1 MDAKYGTQARPK
13 PRPTP
18 IRSATA
24 TGASG
29 QGLAYTPASLTN
41 ATGPPTLSA
50 RGQASAHLPSIT
62 SPHMASAAYTRPS
75 VAVLASSSQPSLV
88 PSKQLP
94 SSTLA
99 KTSVHHGRKPPKLVG
114 DLHDTMGT
122 SALHYAHHG
131 QSHHAPHA
139 SVSHL
144 RHPPPHHPHHSHSHS
159 LAHRSTSH
167 HSHHPAAS
175 GYANHSPMLGS
186 PRLGPS
192 SNHHSGAP
200 SPAPSS
206 TTVTTPSGHP
216 LIRIATSGLN
226 HSTPTLD
233 PATPTFPTTPGIG
246 NMSTSTLPLPSPYLS
261 SLTHLPNH
269 SLNTNG
275 SGGLAGITPPTNF
288 TLNSGHNYPGTI
300 INTSTAN
307 LAKNLGAPYSPSF
320 KASSPAIHKSLT
332 ALDAKTMTR
341 EISSSLSEVANP
353 HDPWSILCI
362 NLLPLFNGKE
372 PPKKIEELCELVT
385 QVCNSATQS
394 KDTAAVPY
402 SGLYHLYE
410 KIKELFA
417 TGMINVSGKL
427 QSTSEEKLVSKLG
440 DTWHLFS
447 RMILPRLQGIFVP
460 LVQLQARTAALHPN
474 TTNANALGPDFDVRY
489 HLTLCLRDLVVLP
502 ILPRIEAS
510 LTHMAHNPAMQVK
523 HAQYIPRIFQMM
535 AMLSML
541 HTNDEYQALTEQ
553 IWGQVR
559 QLFLHMQEHE

>member
-1 MDAKYGTQARPK
+1 MDAKYSTQARPK

-41 ATGPPTLSA
+41 ATGLPMLSA
-50 RGQASAHLPSIT
+50 HSQASAHPPPIA
-62 SPHMASAAYTRPS
+62 SPHMVCAAYTRPS
-75 VAVLASSSQPSLV
+75 VAALASSSQPSLV

-94 SSTLA
+94 SSALTKASAHL
-99 KTSVHHGRKPPKLVG
+99 GRKPPKLVG
-114 DLHDTMGT
+114 DLHDTKGPST
-122 SALHYAHHG
+122 LHYAHG
-131 QSHHAPHA
+131 QSHHAHHGT
-139 SVSHL
+139 VTHL
-144 RHPPPHHPHHSHSHS
+144 RHPAQHHPHHSHSHS
-159 LAHRSTSH
+159 LAYRSTSH
-167 HSHHPAAS
+167 HSRQPAAP
-175 GYANHSPMLGS
+175 GYGNHSPMLGS
-186 PRLGPS
+186 PRLGPA
-192 SNHHSGAP
+192 SNHHSGVS
-200 SPAPSS
+200 SPATSAA
-206 TTVTTPSGHP
+206 TVTTASGHP
-216 LIRIATSGLN
+216 LIRIATSGLS

-233 PATPTFPTTPGIG
+233 PATPTYPITPGIG

-261 SLTHLPNH
+261 SLTHPSNH
-269 SLNTNG
+269 SLNVSS
-275 SGGLAGITPPTNF
+275 SGGQAGTTPPSNL
-288 TLNSGHNYPGTI
+288 TLNNGHHYSGTV

-353 HDPWSILCI
+353 NDPWSILCI

-372 PPKKIEELCELVT
+372 PPKKIEELCELVIM
-385 QVCNSATQS
+385 VCNSATQS
-394 KDTAAVPY
+394 KDTATVPY

-410 KIKELFA
+410 RIKELFA

-427 QSTSEEKLVSKLG
+427 QSTSEEKLISKLG

-447 RMILPRLQGIFVP
+447 RMILPRLQGIFIP
-460 LVQLQARTAALHPN
+460 LVKLQARTAATHSSV
-474 TTNANALGPDFDVRY
+474 TNANALGLDFDVRY

-541 HTNDEYQALTEQ
+541 HTGDEYQTLTEQ

-559 QLFLHMQEHE
+559 QLFLHMQEYE